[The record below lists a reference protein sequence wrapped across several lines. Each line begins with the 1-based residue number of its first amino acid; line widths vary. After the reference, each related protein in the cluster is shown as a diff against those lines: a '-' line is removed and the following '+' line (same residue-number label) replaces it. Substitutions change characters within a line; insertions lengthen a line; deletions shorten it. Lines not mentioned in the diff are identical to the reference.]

1 MGLRNLTRADTDNEN
16 SVSEEAVVAAAQAL
30 FERTLL
36 PEWDK
41 ATTARHWLESA
52 EQYREYARAALIAAM
67 PYLRDR

>member
-1 MGLRNLTRADTDNEN
+1 MGLRNRTRADTDVY
-16 SVSEEAVVAAAQAL
+16 VSEEAVMAAAQAL

-41 ATTARHWLESA
+41 ATTARHWMESA